1 MAAES
6 FSCVA
11 TARRIGHNW
20 GAMCVRLHLPRV
32 TLSPEAGSSLLLPW
46 VELVV
51 DTRVLS
57 PRHLAGCL
65 IAPLPEQIDAT
76 NAVWVQRDL
85 IFLLTRSPGVLVA
98 DGSATTFCDV
108 AGARALVR
116 AAQVTG
122 GRPAEFRLVAA
133 SPRLRRV
140 LALTGSDQ
148 ILHLY
153 PDLSSALPGR
163 SKPAGNAGSRTG
175 AGGGPYRAAVEPD
188 PPHRR

>member
-1 MAAES
+1 M
-6 FSCVA
+6 
-11 TARRIGHNW
+11 R
-20 GAMCVRLHLPRV
+20 VRLHLPHV
-32 TLSPEAGSSLLLPW
+32 ALSPEAGSSLLLPR

-57 PRHLAGCL
+57 LRHLAGCV

-76 NAVWVQRDL
+76 NAVRVQRDL
-85 IFLLTRSPGVLVA
+85 IFLLTRGLGVLVA

-116 AAQVTG
+116 AAQASG
-122 GRPAEFRLVAA
+122 GRPADFRLVAA

-140 LALTGSDQ
+140 LTLTGSDQ

-153 PDLSSALPGR
+153 PDLSSALPG
-163 SKPAGNAGSRTG
+163 KAEPAGNAGKPDRSGSRSLVTSALG
-175 AGGGPYRAAVEPD
+175 RGGPSDRRRDRGARPPGAVPRLD
-188 PPHRR
+188 TG